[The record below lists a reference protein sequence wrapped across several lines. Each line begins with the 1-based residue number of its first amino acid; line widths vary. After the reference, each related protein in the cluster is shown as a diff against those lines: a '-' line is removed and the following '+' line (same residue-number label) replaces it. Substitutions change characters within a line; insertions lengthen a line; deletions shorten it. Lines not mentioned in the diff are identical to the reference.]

1 MIKDADA
8 LGIYTKKTIFVTI
21 FEHHVYT
28 QRPPIVCNKFLPLME
43 APENIL
49 HSLLGAKM
57 GTPEAMVLNL
67 TIAINVLLESCLSPM

>member
-21 FEHHVYT
+21 FEYHVCT
-28 QRPPIVCNKFLPLME
+28 QPPPIVSNKFLPLME

-49 HSLLGAKM
+49 HLLLGPKM
-57 GTPEAMVLNL
+57 ETPEAMILNL
-67 TIAINVLLESCLSPM
+67 YIAINVLLKSCLPPM

>member
-1 MIKDADA
+1 
-8 LGIYTKKTIFVTI
+8 
-21 FEHHVYT
+21 
-28 QRPPIVCNKFLPLME
+28 ME

-49 HSLLGAKM
+49 HLLLGAKM